1 MPGADASD
9 IGHRPEDDEFVDIN
23 GDGKADYACSR
34 VVWLNNDLE
43 ILSWL
48 AQDKTAGGIGVNGR
62 KCPAGE
68 PARYCSGELHGYMG
82 GLVARLKG
90 CDDLEPKTFTESPR
104 RAVQVVTA
112 SRLALCQRDDSQSAA
127 CQIDKDTGYPVSR
140 GALPGTSSAPQQACL
155 GLLVMGRTLA
165 IFWETKH
172 GGAALPLLYDILSQ
186 ARLGFGG
193 R

>member
-34 VVWLNNDLE
+34 VVWLNTDLE

-68 PARYCSGELHGYMG
+68 PARYCSGELHGCQSRHGRPRGQVERLRRPRAKDVHRVTQTSRTSRYRFAI
-82 GLVARLKG
+82 GLV
-90 CDDLEPKTFTESPR
+90 
-104 RAVQVVTA
+104 
-112 SRLALCQRDDSQSAA
+112 SA
-127 CQIDKDTGYPVSR
+127 
-140 GALPGTSSAPQQACL
+140 
-155 GLLVMGRTLA
+155 
-165 IFWETKH
+165 
-172 GGAALPLLYDILSQ
+172 
-186 ARLGFGG
+186 
-193 R
+193 